1 MALTMEKMQA
11 AINLVKEIERS
22 TGGQIYP
29 TPFNGVQVIS
39 DPSCLADSTERNFL
53 DSKNRSKRMRKK
65 LIKRFGSEFK
75 KIPTM
80 YQIQGR
86 IIAHPVRY
94 AELKRQFTPG
104 PTLKTLKPS
113 SANTA
118 HSETIDGHD

>member
-1 MALTMEKMQA
+1 MALTMEKMQV

-22 TGGQIYP
+22 IGGPIYP
-29 TPFNGVQVIS
+29 TPFNGMQVIS
-39 DPSCLADSTERNFL
+39 DPNCLADSTERNFP
-53 DSKNRSKRMRKK
+53 DSKNRSKRIRKK

-75 KIPTM
+75 KVPTM

-94 AELKRQFTPG
+94 AELKRQFTPAANLQ
-104 PTLKTLKPS
+104 TS